1 MSSDH
6 EKMGKVV
13 PGRTMQLDAL
23 PEELVEGYL
32 DASEGGYQLAD
43 EADAEPA
50 GPSLPP
56 PLPPGGSIPAPGAA
70 PATVPPRQSKRTV
83 VIAVVVA
90 LLMAVAGIA
99 VGMMVLGDDEP
110 APAEPPP
117 SIELGDIEV
126 QSH

>member
-1 MSSDH
+1 MKQAAIDATALKAAAKGAA
-6 EKMGKVV
+6 ERF
-13 PGRTMQLDAL
+13 GRL
-23 PEELVEGYL
+23 E
-32 DASEGGYQLAD
+32 
-43 EADAEPA
+43 
-50 GPSLPP
+50 
-56 PLPPGGSIPAPGAA
+56 AA